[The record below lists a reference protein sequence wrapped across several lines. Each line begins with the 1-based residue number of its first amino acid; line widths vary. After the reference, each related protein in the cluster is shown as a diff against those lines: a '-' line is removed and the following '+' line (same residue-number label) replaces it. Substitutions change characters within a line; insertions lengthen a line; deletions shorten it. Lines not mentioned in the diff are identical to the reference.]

1 MLLIWPMR
9 LLARRRGLAQRA
21 PLVSIGLA
29 RRKSASHFRLQSQ
42 TKGFWAR
49 CLHRGQRVT
58 HRQGQWVTA
67 SSSPSY
73 PLRCFP
79 PGARLPGHRSWCGHS
94 QGLDG
99 PQGGE
104 GALGQALDLV
114 VIEREQ
120 REVLQVLEGVCPHA
134 VDLVGIEEPGREGGR

>member
-1 MLLIWPMR
+1 MR

-21 PLVSIGLA
+21 PLVSMGLA
-29 RRKSASHFRLQSQ
+29 RRKSANHFRLQSQ

-49 CLHRGQRVT
+49 CL
-58 HRQGQWVTA
+58 RQGQQVTI
-67 SSSPSY
+67 SSSPGY
-73 PLRCFP
+73 PLRYFP
-79 PGARLPGHRSWCGHS
+79 PGTQLPGCGSHRGHS

-99 PQGGE
+99 PQGCE

-120 REVLQVLEGVCPHA
+120 REVLQVLEGVRPHT
-134 VDLVGIEEPGREGGR
+134 VDLVGIEEPDREGVT